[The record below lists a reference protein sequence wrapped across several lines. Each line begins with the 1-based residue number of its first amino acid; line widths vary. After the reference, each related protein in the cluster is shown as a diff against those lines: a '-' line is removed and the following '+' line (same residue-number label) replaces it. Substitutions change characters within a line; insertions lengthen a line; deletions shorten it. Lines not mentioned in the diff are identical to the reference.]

1 LSASFPILHC
11 VVLDLQPQRLENQR
25 TGGIILLN
33 CRDDYRLLPAFLEV
47 NMTEEILISLALIII
62 LGIFGQW
69 VGWRIRLPAILILLL
84 FGLIAGPITGLIHP
98 DAVLGDLVFP
108 IVSLSVAL
116 ILFEGGLSLR
126 LSELRETGHAVR
138 NLVTLGALVVW
149 AVVGLSAYWILGLS
163 RELSVLLGA
172 ILIVSGPTVV
182 QPLLLYVRPTRR
194 IFNILKWEGIVIDPV
209 GATLAVL
216 TLQIV
221 VSGTSGQAALGI
233 VAFGVLKT
241 ILSGVLIGILAG
253 VILVALIRNYLLPEF
268 LQNPTALVMVLAAYT
283 IADMLVKESGLLAVT
298 VMGILMAN
306 QRKVDIR
313 HIVEFKENLR
323 TLLLSGLFILLAARI
338 NLNTLIGEMRWPTLV
353 FMLVVI
359 FISRPLSVLVS
370 TLKTGLSWRERGF
383 LAWMAPRGIVA
394 ASVSAVFGLHLAE
407 AGIPGAERLA
417 PITFLVIITTVL
429 VYGLTAMPV
438 ARWLKV
444 SQPSPQGALIVGAH
458 PWAIQIGLALK
469 QAGLRVLMV
478 DTNPLNAQA
487 AAHAGLET
495 YTGSVLAEEFLNE
508 VDLTGIG
515 RMLALTSNMEVN
527 SLAAIRLGEVFGRNE
542 VYQLCSPAQSGVSQE
557 LCGRALFSNKV
568 DFSWLQR
575 QFENASSLHTLEF
588 NGGFTAA
595 RLREFSRED
604 CMPLFLLT
612 ENGHMQVYSGEME
625 LQPRPTQKAIC
636 LVSPKFMAQAASQ
649 PASEP
654 ARSENKSP
662 ALR

>member
-1 LSASFPILHC
+1 
-11 VVLDLQPQRLENQR
+11 
-25 TGGIILLN
+25 
-33 CRDDYRLLPAFLEV
+33 
-47 NMTEEILISLALIII
+47 
-62 LGIFGQW
+62 
-69 VGWRIRLPAILILLL
+69 
-84 FGLIAGPITGLIHP
+84 
-98 DAVLGDLVFP
+98 
-108 IVSLSVAL
+108 
-116 ILFEGGLSLR
+116 
-126 LSELRETGHAVR
+126 
-138 NLVTLGALVVW
+138 
-149 AVVGLSAYWILGLS
+149 
-163 RELSVLLGA
+163 
-172 ILIVSGPTVV
+172 
-182 QPLLLYVRPTRR
+182 
-194 IFNILKWEGIVIDPV
+194 
-209 GATLAVL
+209 
-216 TLQIV
+216 
-221 VSGTSGQAALGI
+221 
-233 VAFGVLKT
+233 
-241 ILSGVLIGILAG
+241 
-253 VILVALIRNYLLPEF
+253 
-268 LQNPTALVMVLAAYT
+268 
-283 IADMLVKESGLLAVT
+283 
-298 VMGILMAN
+298 MGILMAN

-338 NLNTLIGEMRWPTLV
+338 NLSTLIGEMRWPTLV

-370 TLKTGLSWRERGF
+370 TLKPGLSWRERGF

-458 PWAIQIGLALK
+458 AWAIQIGLALK

-568 DFSWLQR
+568 DFTWLQR

-588 NGGFTAA
+588 NGGFHAA
-595 RLREFSRED
+595 ACGNF
-604 CMPLFLLT
+604 
-612 ENGHMQVYSGEME
+612 
-625 LQPRPTQKAIC
+625 A
-636 LVSPKFMAQAASQ
+636 
-649 PASEP
+649 
-654 ARSENKSP
+654 
-662 ALR
+662 